1 MNRFRFDRKTASAER
16 QSFRKPIGRFTKAFR
31 RRANIVDDD
40 MKAQALL
47 DYLKED
53 GIAPEE
59 ATVDEIT
66 VIDDGKMFG
75 YDGYEYIVGTSDEA
89 HDWAVED
96 VKNLFDDMG
105 IQSFSESFQEQI
117 LNDDRFINQN
127 MLRNIM
133 NEDID
138 VYVDNMDDD
147 EVYETI
153 TETYGVNEEDLKDMD
168 EEDIRNELKYQ
179 VGGVYE
185 DMPVDYFRDMF
196 DKKDFSEFLI
206 DRGLLDVDAI
216 AEEVVRIDGFANSL
230 AGYDGEEIDLGN
242 DLYAYRWN

>member
-1 MNRFRFDRKTASAER
+1 MRF
-16 QSFRKPIGRFTKAFR
+16 FR
-31 RRANIVDDD
+31 RNSRRFANARKFRGFATRKRKASFSVEDKKLALLNYLKDEGIVDES
-40 MKAQALL
+40 L
-47 DYLKED
+47 
-53 GIAPEE
+53 
-59 ATVDEIT
+59 TVDDVKELY
-66 VIDDGKMFG
+66 DDNKSFEV
-75 YDGYEYIVGTSDEA
+75 DGYEYIVGDYDEA

-96 VKNLFDDMG
+96 VKNTFDDLG
-105 IQSFSESFQEQI
+105 IESFSESFQEQI

-185 DMPVDYFRDMF
+185 DMPADYFRDMF
-196 DKKDFSEFLI
+196 GKKDFSEFLI
-206 DRGLLDVDAI
+206 DRGLLDVNAI
-216 AEEVVRIDGFANSL
+216 AEEVVRVDGFANSL
-230 AGYDGEEIDLGN
+230 ASYDGEEIDLGN
-242 DLYAYRWN
+242 GLYAYRWN